1 MIDHGGMSF
10 GEFLRACR
18 LAAGHTQDSLASASG
33 VSLRTISYL
42 ETGRV
47 RRARQGTLEALAAVL
62 GITGD
67 ARATLFR
74 YGDADS
80 FPWHPDRPPN
90 QLPPITSSSVGRADD
105 LIAAVAALGDGGT
118 IAVCGMPG
126 VGKTTFAVQAATQV
140 RDQFP
145 DGQLYVDLHGFD
157 ERALD
162 PEQALGYLLRALLGA
177 DAVLPTA
184 VEEQSGLFRSVLAG
198 RRVLILLDNARDEA
212 QVRSLLPGSQTCAV
226 IVTSRNILA
235 CLDVVRRFNL
245 GVLSSSDAAELLA
258 LMVGSDR
265 LLADLDGTAELLS
278 WCGGLPLA
286 VRIVAARLAARPA
299 WQVAAFARRLADENR
314 RLGEFAVGDL
324 AVKAA
329 FDLSYRMLA
338 EPEKELF
345 GWLGLLPVTSFDAGI
360 ASVLTGRPADDSER
374 LLEALTHANLLQQD
388 GLRDRYRMHDLI
400 RLYAAGQAQA
410 GTAAAARALDR
421 AFDWYVATV
430 DVATSLVL
438 PAFTTL
444 PRTFTTA
451 SAGASF
457 GSAEAAMAWLETER
471 GNVVAAVL
479 WAARSG
485 RGTTAW
491 QLADALRGFF
501 YMRRYMSDWL
511 ATSRAGLAAARA
523 AGDRTAQAGML
534 AGLGMARTSLG
545 QYSLAR
551 SHYQQALALAQEWP
565 RGRAAILGNLG
576 IVYYLRGQLDEAERH
591 YASSLQINRELGN
604 RHGEGIRLGNLAG
617 IYHTT
622 GEFELALRYYGEAL
636 AIYRDLSNPHGE
648 SLTLCNV
655 ADTYRDMGRPQEAI
669 ELASAA
675 MTMAVQLHSKVAE
688 AVAAKSLAAAYRD
701 LGRRDEALEVARQ
714 AVSCGRAIG
723 DAALKVA
730 SLNVLASIERDSGDG
745 ATAAIHHADAL
756 AQAREAGLRDGEID
770 ALIGLARTVYAA
782 GQLRSALMYAQ
793 QAESLATENRHGLMG
808 REARTF
814 LDRLARGPRPARP
827 GPQPCRGR
835 PYAAS
840 TRLTGGPYAAGS
852 RDRSRALA
860 GSFRA

>member
-1 MIDHGGMSF
+1 MTDHGGMSF
-10 GEFLRACR
+10 GEFIRACR
-18 LAAGHTQDSLASASG
+18 LAAGHTQESLASASG

-62 GITGD
+62 GITAD

-74 YGDADS
+74 YGDAES
-80 FPWHPDRPPN
+80 FPLGPDRPPN
-90 QLPPITSSSVGRADD
+90 QLPPITASSVGRADD
-105 LIAAVAALGDGGT
+105 LAAAAAALGNGGT

-126 VGKTTFAVQAATQV
+126 VGKTTFAVQAATEA
-140 RDQFP
+140 RGQFP

-177 DAVLPTA
+177 DAVLPAA
-184 VEEQSGLFRSVLAG
+184 VEEQSGMFRSALAG
-198 RRVLILLDNARDEA
+198 RRVLVLLDNARDEA
-212 QVRSLLPGSQTCAV
+212 QVRSLLPGGQTCAV

-235 CLDVVRRFNL
+235 GLDVVRRFNL
-245 GVLSSSDAAELLA
+245 GVLGSSHAAELLA
-258 LMVGSDR
+258 QLAGPDR
-265 LLADLDGTAELLS
+265 IVADPEGTAELLR

-299 WQVAAFARRLADENR
+299 WQVADLARRLADENR

-329 FDLSYRMLA
+329 FDLSYRMLPQ
-338 EPEKELF
+338 PEKELF
-345 GWLGLLPVTSFDAGI
+345 GWLGLLPVTSFDADI
-360 ASVLTGRPADDSER
+360 AGVLVGHPDDDAER
-374 LLEALTHANLLQQD
+374 QLEALTHANLLQQD

-410 GTAAAARALDR
+410 GTAGADRALDR
-421 AFDWYVATV
+421 VFDWYLATV
-430 DVATSLVL
+430 DAATRLVL

-444 PRTFTTA
+444 PRTFTTTP
-451 SAGASF
+451 SAARF
-457 GSAEAAMAWLETER
+457 GSAEQAMAWLETER

-485 RGTTAW
+485 RAAAAW

-511 ATSRAGLAAARA
+511 ATSRAGLAAARG

-534 AGLGMARTSLG
+534 ASLGMARTGLG
-545 QYSLAR
+545 QYGLAR
-551 SHYQQALALAQEWP
+551 GHYQQALALTQEWP
-565 RGRAAILGNLG
+565 SGRAAILGNLG

-591 YASSLQINRELGN
+591 YALSLQINRELGN

-617 IYHTT
+617 IYHSA
-622 GEFELALRYYGEAL
+622 GEFELALRYYDDAL

-648 SLTLCNV
+648 ALTLCNV
-655 ADTYRDMGRPQEAI
+655 ADTYRDMGRSQEAI
-669 ELASAA
+669 ELASTA
-675 MTMAVQLHSKVAE
+675 MRMSVQLKSKVAE
-688 AVAAKSLAAAYRD
+688 AVAAKCLAAAYRD
-701 LGRRDEALEVARQ
+701 LGRRGEALEVAWQ

-723 DAALKVA
+723 DAVLEVA

-756 AQAREAGLRDGEID
+756 AQARQAGLRDGEID

-782 GQLRSALMYAQ
+782 GQPRSALRYAQ
-793 QAESLATENRHGLMG
+793 HAESLATANRHGLMG
-808 REARTF
+808 REARAF
-814 LDRLARGPRPARP
+814 LDQLASETSPHGPA
-827 GPQPCRGR
+827 
-835 PYAAS
+835 
-840 TRLTGGPYAAGS
+840 
-852 RDRSRALA
+852 RSRAADSRMLQA
-860 GSFRA
+860 PA

>member
-1 MIDHGGMSF
+1 MTDHGGMSF
-10 GEFLRACR
+10 GEFIRACR

-62 GITGD
+62 GITAD

-74 YGDADS
+74 YGDAES
-80 FPWHPDRPPN
+80 FPLRPDRPPN
-90 QLPPITSSSVGRADD
+90 QLPPITSRSVGRADD
-105 LIAAVAALGDGGT
+105 LAAAAAALGNGGT

-126 VGKTTFAVQAATQV
+126 VGKTTFAVQAATEA
-140 RDQFP
+140 RGQFP

-177 DAVLPTA
+177 DAVLPAA
-184 VEEQSGLFRSVLAG
+184 VEEQSGMFRSALAG

-212 QVRSLLPGSQTCAV
+212 QVRSLLPGGQTCAV

-235 CLDVVRRFNL
+235 GLDVVRRFNL
-245 GVLSSSDAAELLA
+245 GVLGSSHAAELLA
-258 LMVGSDR
+258 QLAGPDR
-265 LLADLDGTAELLS
+265 IVADPEGTAELLR

-299 WQVAAFARRLADENR
+299 WQVADLARRLADENR

-329 FDLSYRMLA
+329 FDLSYRMLPQ
-338 EPEKELF
+338 PEKELF
-345 GWLGLLPVTSFDAGI
+345 GWLGLLPVTSFDADI
-360 ASVLTGRPADDSER
+360 AGVLVGHQADDAER
-374 LLEALTHANLLQQD
+374 QLEALTHANLLQQD

-410 GTAAAARALDR
+410 GTAAADRALDR
-421 AFDWYVATV
+421 VFDWYLATV
-430 DVATSLVL
+430 DAATRLVL

-444 PRTFTTA
+444 PRTFTTTP
-451 SAGASF
+451 SAARF
-457 GSAEAAMAWLETER
+457 GSAEEAMAWLETER

-485 RGTTAW
+485 RAAAAW

-511 ATSRAGLAAARA
+511 ATSRAGLAAARG

-534 AGLGMARTSLG
+534 ASLGMARTGLG
-545 QYSLAR
+545 QYGLAR
-551 SHYQQALALAQEWP
+551 GHYQQALALTQDWP
-565 RGRAAILGNLG
+565 WGRAAILGNLG
-576 IVYYLRGQLDEAERH
+576 IVYY
-591 YASSLQINRELGN
+591 
-604 RHGEGIRLGNLAG
+604 
-617 IYHTT
+617 
-622 GEFELALRYYGEAL
+622 
-636 AIYRDLSNPHGE
+636 RDLGNPHGE
-648 SLTLCNV
+648 ALTLCNV
-655 ADTYRDMGRPQEAI
+655 ADTYRDMGRSQEAI

-675 MTMAVQLHSKVAE
+675 MKMSVQLKSKVAE
-688 AVAAKSLAAAYRD
+688 AVAAKCLAAAYRD
-701 LGRRDEALEVARQ
+701 LGRRGEALEVAWQ

-723 DAALKVA
+723 DAVLEVA

-756 AQAREAGLRDGEID
+756 AQARQAGLRDGEID

-782 GQLRSALMYAQ
+782 GQPRSALRYAQ
-793 QAESLATENRHGLMG
+793 HAESLATANRHGLMG
-808 REARTF
+808 REARAF
-814 LDRLARGPRPARP
+814 LDQLASETSPHGPA
-827 GPQPCRGR
+827 
-835 PYAAS
+835 
-840 TRLTGGPYAAGS
+840 
-852 RDRSRALA
+852 RSRAADNRMLQA
-860 GSFRA
+860 PA

>member
-1 MIDHGGMSF
+1 MTDHGGMSF
-10 GEFLRACR
+10 GEFIRACR

-62 GITGD
+62 GITSDG
-67 ARATLFR
+67 RATLLR
-74 YGDADS
+74 YGEVGP
-80 FPWHPDRPPN
+80 FPGRPDRPPS
-90 QLPPITSSSVGRADD
+90 QLPPVTSLSVGRADD
-105 LIAAVAALGDGGT
+105 LAAAAAVISGGGV
-118 IAVCGMPG
+118 IAVGGMPG
-126 VGKTTFAVQAATQV
+126 VGKTTFAVQAAARV
-140 RDQFP
+140 RAQFP

-162 PEQALGYLLRALLGA
+162 AEQSLGYLLRALLGA
-177 DAVLPTA
+177 EAVLPTT
-184 VEEQSGLFRSVLAG
+184 VDEQSGMFRSALAG

-212 QVRSLLPGSQTCAV
+212 QVRSLLPGGQTCAV

-235 CLDVVRRFNL
+235 GLDVVRRFSL
-245 GVLSSSDAAELLA
+245 GVLSSSHAAELLVQVA
-258 LMVGSDR
+258 GSDR
-265 LLADLDGTAELLS
+265 IAADPEGTAELLR

-299 WQVAAFARRLADENR
+299 WKVADLALRLADENR

-329 FDLSYRMLA
+329 FDLSYRMLRQ
-338 EPEKELF
+338 PEKELF
-345 GWLGLLPVTSFDAGI
+345 GWLGLLPVTSFGAAIAGVLADHPAADA
-360 ASVLTGRPADDSER
+360 ER
-374 LLEALTHANLLQQD
+374 LLESLTHANLLQQD

-410 GTAAAARALDR
+410 ATATADRALDR
-421 AFDWYVATV
+421 ALDWYLATA
-430 DVATSLVL
+430 DAATRLVL

-451 SAGASF
+451 PAAVRF
-457 GSAEAAMAWLETER
+457 GSAGEAMAWLETER

-485 RGTTAW
+485 RGAAAW

-534 AGLGMARTSLG
+534 AGLGMARTGLG
-545 QYSLAR
+545 HYDLAR
-551 SHYQQALALAQEWP
+551 GHYQQALALAQEWP
-565 RGRAAILGNLG
+565 RGQAAILGNLG

-591 YASSLQINRELGN
+591 YALSLQINREVGN

-617 IYHTT
+617 VYHTA
-622 GEFELALRYYGEAL
+622 GEFDLALRYYGEAL
-636 AIYRDLSNPHGE
+636 AIYRELGNPHGE
-648 SLTLCNV
+648 ALTLCNF
-655 ADTYRDMGRPQEAI
+655 ADTRRDMGRPEEAI

-675 MTMAVQLHSKVAE
+675 MTTSVQLKSKVAE

-701 LGRRDEALEVARQ
+701 LGRQGEALEVAWQ

-723 DAALKVA
+723 DAVLEVA

-745 ATAAIHHADAL
+745 ATAAIHHSDAL
-756 AQAREAGLRDGEID
+756 AQARQAGLRDGEID

-782 GQLRSALMYAQ
+782 GQPRSALRYAQ
-793 QAESLATENRHGLMG
+793 HAESLATENRHGLMG
-808 REARTF
+808 REARAF
-814 LDRLARGPRPARP
+814 LDQLACETAPHGPARN
-827 GPQPCRGR
+827 
-835 PYAAS
+835 
-840 TRLTGGPYAAGS
+840 
-852 RDRSRALA
+852 RSADHRMLQEPA
-860 GSFRA
+860 

>member
-1 MIDHGGMSF
+1 MTDHGGMSF
-10 GEFLRACR
+10 GEFIRACR

-62 GITGD
+62 GITAD

-74 YGDADS
+74 YGDAES
-80 FPWHPDRPPN
+80 FAGRPGRPPN
-90 QLPPITSSSVGRADD
+90 QLPPITSNSVGRADD
-105 LIAAVAALGDGGT
+105 LATAVAALSNGGT
-118 IAVCGMPG
+118 IVVCGMPG
-126 VGKTTFAVQAATQV
+126 VGKTTFAVQAATEV
-140 RDQFP
+140 RAQFP

-162 PEQALGYLLRALLGA
+162 PEQTLGYLLRALLGA
-177 DAVLPTA
+177 DAVLPAA
-184 VEEQSGLFRSVLAG
+184 VEEQSGMFRSALAG
-198 RRVLILLDNARDEA
+198 RRVLILLDNARHEA
-212 QVRSLLPGSQTCAV
+212 QVRSLLPGGQTCAV

-235 CLDVVRRFNL
+235 GLDVARRFNL
-245 GVLSSSDAAELLA
+245 GVLGSSHAAELLA
-258 LMVGSDR
+258 QLAGPDR
-265 LLADLDGTAELLS
+265 LLADPDGTAELLR

-299 WQVAAFARRLADENR
+299 WLVADFARRLADENR

-345 GWLGLLPVTSFDAGI
+345 GWLGLLPVNSFDAAVAG
-360 ASVLTGRPADDSER
+360 VLVGHPADDAER
-374 LLEALTHANLLQQD
+374 LLESLTHANLLQQD

-400 RLYAAGQAQA
+400 RLYAAGQAGA
-410 GTAAAARALDR
+410 GTAAADRALDR
-421 AFDWYVATV
+421 VFDWYLATV
-430 DVATSLVL
+430 DAATRLVL

-444 PRTFTTA
+444 PRTFTTPLA
-451 SAGASF
+451 AAGF
-457 GSAEAAMAWLETER
+457 GSAEEAMAWLETEC
-471 GNVVAAVL
+471 GNIVAAVL

-485 RGTTAW
+485 RAAAAW

-511 ATSRAGLAAARA
+511 ATSRSGLAAARA

-534 AGLGMARTSLG
+534 ASLGMARTGLG
-545 QYSLAR
+545 QYGLAR
-551 SHYQQALALAQEWP
+551 AHYQQALALAQDWP

-591 YASSLQINRELGN
+591 YALSLQINRELGN

-617 IYHTT
+617 IYHTV
-622 GEFELALRYYGEAL
+622 GEFEQALRYYGEAL
-636 AIYRDLSNPHGE
+636 AIYRDLGNPHGE
-648 SLTLCNV
+648 ALTLCNF
-655 ADTYRDMGRPQEAI
+655 ADTHRDMGRPQQAI
-669 ELASAA
+669 ELASVA
-675 MTMAVQLHSKVAE
+675 MTMSVQLKSKVAE
-688 AVAAKSLAAAYRD
+688 AVAAKCLAAAYRD
-701 LGRRDEALEVARQ
+701 LGRRDEALDMAQQ
-714 AVSCGRAIG
+714 ALSCGRAIG
-723 DAALKVA
+723 DAALEVD

-756 AQAREAGLRDGEID
+756 SQARQAGLRDGEID

-782 GQLRSALMYAQ
+782 GQPRNALKYAQ
-793 QAESLATENRHGLMG
+793 HAESLATANRHGLMG
-808 REARTF
+808 REAQAF
-814 LDRLARGPRPARP
+814 LDQLASETTPHGPARN
-827 GPQPCRGR
+827 R
-835 PYAAS
+835 AAD
-840 TRLTGGPYAAGS
+840 
-852 RDRSRALA
+852 DRMLQAPA
-860 GSFRA
+860 